1 VRRPALGKGE
11 LAPEVLIVFEGENQR
26 TSDYN
31 WIIELR
37 KLLKNCLG
45 VEKIY
50 HTYMIRCTPKACS
63 ARHSAFCYTPG
74 KLLDKE
80 HNCIL
85 TENPCNGV
93 PIKPDTVQILNCLAY
108 LIEEIDI
115 LNPHFVLLMGERVSE
130 FVLRS
135 YGFFDSPKPGQTYVS
150 NHRHLITAVNEQAFD
165 ETECHKLI
173 PAFSA

>member
-1 VRRPALGKGE
+1 MRRPAMGKGE
-11 LAPEVLIVFEGENQR
+11 LAPEVLIVFEGENQY
-26 TSDYN
+26 TGDFN
-31 WIIELR
+31 WIIEMR
-37 KLLKNCLG
+37 NLLKHYLG

-50 HTYMIRCTPKACS
+50 HTFMIRCTPKTCS
-63 ARHSAFCYTPG
+63 ARHSAFCYTTS
-74 KLLDKE
+74 KLLDRD

-85 TENPCNGV
+85 TKKPCNGV
-93 PIKPDTVQILNCLAY
+93 PIKSDTVQILNCLAY

-135 YGFFDSPKPGQTYVS
+135 YGFYDSPKPGQIYVY
-150 NHRHLITAVNEQAFD
+150 NQRHLISAVNEQAFD
-165 ETECHKLI
+165 ENECQKLK